1 MGSGRARLLSNRRR
15 KLTPQEKVN
24 CQKIA
29 KETKNFKENST
40 GLSSNKLIT
49 FLSDTRNF
57 IGVYPQDRVKRISI
71 SSYPAFFIVNLDSRE
86 LPGSHWIAIGLF
98 KHKLEIFDSLGF
110 KLFDWPRVP
119 CNLLNFLLKFS
130 IGRKVHISDQMQ
142 SLESNYCA
150 FYCLF
155 YVIFR
160 NIASFNKFQ
169 HYSHQIF
176 LETIK

>member
-1 MGSGRARLLSNRRR
+1 MQGFSENLQQRNKEWVPVEQDYYQTGEGNSRR
-15 KLTPQEKVN
+15 KRKSTVKKSQKKRKTPK
-24 CQKIA
+24 KIRLDCRQ
-29 KETKNFKENST
+29 TN
-40 GLSSNKLIT
+40 
-49 FLSDTRNF
+49 R
-57 IGVYPQDRVKRISI
+57 I